1 MSQADEQAQALDVLE
16 KTFASNQGQ
25 GLLMLM
31 SELISS
37 ESVFDFGDW
46 LNRPKILTVLP
57 NLHLSKEINSLRNL
71 TNQAKSI

>member
-1 MSQADEQAQALDVLE
+1 MSQADEQVQALDVLE

-31 SELISS
+31 SELISN

-46 LNRPKILTVLP
+46 LNRPKILTVRP
-57 NLHLSKEINSLRNL
+57 NLDPSKEINSSRNL
-71 TNQAKSI
+71 TR